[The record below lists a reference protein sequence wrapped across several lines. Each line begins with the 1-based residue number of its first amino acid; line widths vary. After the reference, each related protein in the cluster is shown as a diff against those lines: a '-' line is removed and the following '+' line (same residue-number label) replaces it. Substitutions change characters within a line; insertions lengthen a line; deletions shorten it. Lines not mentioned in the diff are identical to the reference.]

1 MILYQGQHRAYCGV
15 DLHARTMYL
24 CVLAV
29 AVLVEHQ
36 AVAPEHARRHVVIRR
51 RSSGGTD
58 RASGGRFAGRMMA
71 GVATCRRQGRP
82 VPTLPRPAG
91 LPQGVTAACD
101 STMT

>member
-1 MILYQGQHRAYCGV
+1 MRLYQAQHRAYCGV

-36 AVAPEHARRHVVIRR
+36 AVAPVHARRHVVIRR
-51 RSSGGTD
+51 RIGGGTD
-58 RASGGRFAGRMMA
+58 RASGSRFAERLLM

-82 VPTLPRPAG
+82 GPILPATG
-91 LPQGVTAACD
+91 ITASGGD
-101 STMT
+101 GRL